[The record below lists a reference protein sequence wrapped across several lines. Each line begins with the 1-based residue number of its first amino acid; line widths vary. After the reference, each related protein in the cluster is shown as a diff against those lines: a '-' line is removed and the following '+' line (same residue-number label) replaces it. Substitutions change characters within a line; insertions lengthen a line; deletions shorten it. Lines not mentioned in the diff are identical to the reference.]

1 MSWLI
6 FLIMSVHEY
15 FISNHFFLLAKWKC
29 SQPKTSFEVNTGP
42 LLIKGNKEGK
52 ILSRNIKFKYFLY
65 VGCKLKLSL

>member
-15 FISNHFFLLAKWKC
+15 IILNHIFLFAKWKC
-29 SQPKTSFEVNTGP
+29 LEQKTSFEVKTGP
-42 LLIKGNKEGK
+42 SLIKENKGGE
-52 ILSRNIKFKYFLY
+52 ILSRSIKLKYFLY